1 MKRRKLR
8 LWLSLIEGYRM
19 RYIVIA
25 RNRGNMS
32 RSHKKQSYTKSKVF
46 DPQCRNHGSCDYC
59 RNNRM
64 YNTLRKIEATNR
76 YNSISSKQESFL

>member
-25 RNRGNMS
+25 RNRDNMS
-32 RSHKKQSYTKSKVF
+32 RSYKKSYTKSKVF
-46 DPQCRNHGSCDYC
+46 DPQCRCHSRCPYC
-59 RNNRM
+59 RDNRM
-64 YNTLRKIEATNR
+64 YNTLKKIEATNR
-76 YNSISSKQESFL
+76 YNSISSNSKPYE

>member
-25 RNRGNMS
+25 RNRDNMS
-32 RSHKKQSYTKSKVF
+32 RSYKKQSYTKSKAF
-46 DPQCRNHGSCDYC
+46 DKTCRCHGSCPYC
-59 RNNRM
+59 RDNRM
-64 YNTLRKIEATNR
+64 YNTLRKIEATKQ
-76 YNSISSKQESFL
+76 ISNAI